1 METLAGRRRVT
12 VEISLAGRVS
22 QSLFRNVLN
31 SVFLLV
37 MCCFEAFSASLS
49 IFCSIFALQRVLY
62 GCGKI

>member
-31 SVFLLV
+31 SFFLLV

-49 IFCSIFALQRVLY
+49 IFYSIFA
-62 GCGKI
+62 

>member
-31 SVFLLV
+31 SVFLLA
-37 MCCFEAFSASLS
+37 MCDFEDFPVPLS
-49 IFCSIFALQRVLY
+49 IFCCIFAL
-62 GCGKI
+62 